1 MLCADAQACEHVG
14 DRAGPGGGASMR
26 TVASLE
32 ECFSL
37 EAGRVYLTGVQALVR
52 VVLDHQRAELR
63 RACDTATFVSGYP
76 GSPLGG
82 LDRELDR
89 QLAAFPEL
97 AITHVPG
104 LNE

>member
-1 MLCADAQACEHVG
+1 
-14 DRAGPGGGASMR
+14 MR

-104 LNE
+104 LNEDLAATAVWGETPDEERSCSGDM